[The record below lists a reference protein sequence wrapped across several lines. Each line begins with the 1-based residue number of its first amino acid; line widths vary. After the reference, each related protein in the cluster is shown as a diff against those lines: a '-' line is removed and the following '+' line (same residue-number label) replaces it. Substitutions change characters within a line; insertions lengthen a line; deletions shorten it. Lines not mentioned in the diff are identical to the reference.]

1 MTCVHLRKLY
11 QLCKEEQLKLS
22 GTDLI
27 RIVCHQC
34 GHQEVCPS
42 TLTDESD
49 ESNEDTERGAE
60 RPDTQASS

>member
-11 QLCKEEQLKLS
+11 QLCQDEDLRLG

-34 GHQEVCPS
+34 GEQEVCPS
-42 TLTDESD
+42 LLTDEYESSEKD
-49 ESNEDTERGAE
+49 ETDEQDSAE
-60 RPDTQASS
+60 S

>member
-11 QLCKEEQLKLS
+11 QLCKDEQLKLS

-42 TLTDESD
+42 TLTDDSGDEKETDSD
-49 ESNEDTERGAE
+49 VD
-60 RPDTQASS
+60 ASS

>member
-42 TLTDESD
+42 TLTDDTDDQKGNGEEEESD
-49 ESNEDTERGAE
+49 V
-60 RPDTQASS
+60 QASS

>member
-42 TLTDESD
+42 TLTDES
-49 ESNEDTERGAE
+49 EEDTEN
-60 RPDTQASS
+60 DTEKSDTPPSS

>member
-11 QLCKEEQLKLS
+11 QLCQEEHLTLS
-22 GTDLI
+22 GSDLI

-42 TLTDESD
+42 TLTDE
-49 ESNEDTERGAE
+49 TEE
-60 RPDTQASS
+60 EPEQDSQASDIEASSS

>member
-11 QLCKEEQLKLS
+11 QLCQEEQLKLS

-49 ESNEDTERGAE
+49 EDTENDAE
-60 RPDTQASS
+60 KSDTPASS